1 MKNKLYRVFSSPIM
15 QIISFSTLFFAGDK
29 LGGPLFLILLIN
41 SFFGSVMFGLYGW
54 LCYLIPFIVMYKKN
68 RFSTLLQFISTLLMI
83 SFVVASFGT
92 SYFINLFDRFS
103 KQDLVIMLI
112 SYVLFIVVNITVF
125 IKFVET
131 YWVKK
136 QKNE

>member
-1 MKNKLYRVFSSPIM
+1 MKNKLYRFFSSPIM

-54 LCYLIPFIVMYKKN
+54 LCYLIPFIVMNKKN